1 MINEKLYT
9 VQSIAV
15 SEQLANTDGRI
26 VNEAPRQM
34 LSGGGDREELAYRFS
49 YDNMYPNLLS

>member
-1 MINEKLYT
+1 MNAKTNTTTKIALMRTVINEKLYT

-34 LSGGGDREELAYRFS
+34 LSGGGD
-49 YDNMYPNLLS
+49 